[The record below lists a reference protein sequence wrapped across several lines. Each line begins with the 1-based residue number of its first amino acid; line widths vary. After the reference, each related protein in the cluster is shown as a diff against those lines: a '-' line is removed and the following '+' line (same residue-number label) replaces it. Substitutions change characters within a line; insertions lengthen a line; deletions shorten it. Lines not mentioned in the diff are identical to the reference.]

1 MCILHAYIHFTC
13 IYVYLCVL
21 TCILTVA
28 CVGNIYKR
36 VEWHVGTHGKAWIGV
51 KVTRASAN
59 SRANAGDPKWD
70 QAGSGVQGLS
80 IGLGI
85 KVSWTLSIYL
95 SIKYQPVQT
104 NLYGDMRECMGY
116 METGLIHGGKMEPT

>member
-1 MCILHAYIHFTC
+1 MHLCVACVYIHALMCISHAYINFTC

-59 SRANAGDPKWD
+59 SRANAGDPKWTQVD
-70 QAGSGVQGLS
+70 PSGPKLGQGFRACL
-80 IGLGI
+80 LG
-85 KVSWTLSIYL
+85 
-95 SIKYQPVQT
+95 
-104 NLYGDMRECMGY
+104 
-116 METGLIHGGKMEPT
+116 

>member
-1 MCILHAYIHFTC
+1 MCISHAYINFTC

-36 VEWHVGTHGKAWIGV
+36 VELHVGTHGKAWIGV

-80 IGLGI
+80 IRVGIRTVGL
-85 KVSWTLSIYL
+85 YL
-95 SIKYQPVQT
+95 LNYNPSKLTMTRQSADT
-104 NLYGDMRECMGY
+104 
-116 METGLIHGGKMEPT
+116 